1 MKYGT
6 MSYLCVSGKV
16 LMLKKFK
23 REDDPNSGF
32 YTLPGGKLEDDERGQ
47 NSFGRLESA
56 IRETEDETGLIL
68 INPLLRGIILFDNS
82 ERIFENWP
90 NPEDFLVYLFS
101 AQEYE
106 GELRRSDE
114 GVPVWIDEQSIDEL
128 PKNEGD
134 SKIYEWLRDPK
145 YFFGAIKHIGKS
157 LNKKGTFVDYLD

>member
-1 MKYGT
+1 

-16 LMLKKFK
+16 LMLKKFE

-32 YTLPGGKLEDDERGQ
+32 YTLPGGKLGDDERGQ

-68 INPLLRGIILFDNS
+68 INPLLRGVILFDNS

-114 GVPVWIDEQSIDEL
+114 GVSVWIDEQSIDEL

-145 YFFGAIKHIGKS
+145 YFFGVIKHRGKS
-157 LNKKGTFVDYLD
+157 LDEKCTFVDYLN